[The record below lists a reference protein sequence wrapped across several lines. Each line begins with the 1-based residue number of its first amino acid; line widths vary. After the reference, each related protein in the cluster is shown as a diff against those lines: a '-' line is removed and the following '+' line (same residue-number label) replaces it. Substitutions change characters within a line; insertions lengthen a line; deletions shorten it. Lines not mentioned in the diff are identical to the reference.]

1 MSDKIARMKTILP
14 NYDRVNLVNDQD
26 EIIASADK
34 LEAHL
39 GNALLH
45 QAISLF
51 LFKKNKLGGFDLLIQ
66 KRSQEKIVAAGE
78 WGNTVCGNV
87 AVGENHQQCLWRR
100 LREELGIN
108 FPKNIYQQAKELA
121 VINYHVACNQ
131 KYSEREI
138 DHIFAL
144 FLNDQEVTD
153 FKIKLN
159 PSEVSE
165 LTWVKWSELKQ
176 KTHIAGL
183 KFAPWVKIF
192 LNNTQL
198 IKAIDH
204 YLENLAI

>member
-1 MSDKIARMKTILP
+1 MKTILP
-14 NYDRVNLVNDQD
+14 NYDLVNLVNDRD
-26 EIIASADK
+26 EIVASADK
-34 LEAHL
+34 LKAHL

-51 LFKKNKLGGFDLLIQ
+51 LFKKNKLGGIDLLIQ

-87 AVGENHQQCLWRR
+87 AVGEDHQQCLLRR
-100 LREELGIN
+100 LKEELGIN
-108 FPKNIYQQAKELA
+108 FSKNIRQKVKELA

-144 FLNDQEVTD
+144 FLNNQEVKGLKM
-153 FKIKLN
+153 KIN
-159 PSEVSE
+159 PLEVSE
-165 LTWVKWSELKQ
+165 LNWVSWSELRQKKQ
-176 KTHIAGL
+176 IVGL

-192 LNNTQL
+192 LNNNQL
-198 IKAIDH
+198 ITAIDH
-204 YLENLAI
+204 YLKDFAI

>member
-1 MSDKIARMKTILP
+1 MKPILP

-26 EIIASADK
+26 KIVASADK
-34 LEAHL
+34 LKAHL
-39 GNALLH
+39 RNALLH

-51 LFKKNKLGGFDLLIQ
+51 LFKKNKLGGIDLLIQ

-87 AVGENHQQCLWRR
+87 AVGEDHQQCLLRR
-100 LREELGIN
+100 LKEELGIN
-108 FPKNIYQQAKELA
+108 FSKNIRQKVKELA

-131 KYSEREI
+131 KFSEREI

-144 FLNDQEVTD
+144 FLNNQEAAD
-153 FKIKLN
+153 LKMKIN
-159 PSEVSE
+159 PLEVSE
-165 LTWVKWSELKQ
+165 LTWVSWSKLKQ
-176 KTHIAGL
+176 KKQIIGL